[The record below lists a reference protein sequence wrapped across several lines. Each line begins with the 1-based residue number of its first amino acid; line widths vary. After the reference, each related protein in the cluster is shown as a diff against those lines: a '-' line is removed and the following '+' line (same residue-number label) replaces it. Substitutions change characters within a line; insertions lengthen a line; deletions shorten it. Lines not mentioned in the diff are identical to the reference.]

1 MGGRKNSGLS
11 VSASIC
17 SISCANMSIPLALPL
32 GELSPEVT
40 ERAFRTRFPS
50 PSSLRSAA
58 SPKGSGK
65 GCLRGI
71 ELYPICLR
79 RYFSF

>member
-1 MGGRKNSGLS
+1 MGGRKNIGWN

-17 SISCANMSIPLALPL
+17 SISCANMSSPLALPL
-32 GELSPEVT
+32 GELSPQAG
-40 ERAFRTRFPS
+40 RAFRTHFPS
-50 PSSLRSAA
+50 PSSLRSAT

-65 GCLRGI
+65 GCLGGI
-71 ELYPICLR
+71 EMHPICLR